1 MSAHPTP
8 PRLAHHFSTGRTGS
22 DPVVARYV
30 TGGEQIDTMIITD
43 HLYLHGLGEMVF
55 GISVG
60 KDASGKDVVTATRA
74 G

>member
-1 MSAHPTP
+1 
-8 PRLAHHFSTGRTGS
+8 
-22 DPVVARYV
+22 VVARYV

-43 HLYLHGLGEMVF
+43 HLYLYGPGETVF